1 MAALNQAK
9 IIKGLENLTNNLNQ
23 NSFFFD
29 FLKVFGFSQPTIQK
43 LIKNDRS
50 RNIGIQDGDY
60 GLTKQ
65 IYFRSIKRNQNAR
78 TELDELLK
86 ESVIETQKV
95 RFVIVTNFKTL
106 VAFDARV
113 EDSIEIDIEDLRSNY
128 DFFLPL
134 TGKYEKPLAYS
145 THPADTK
152 ACEKMGRLYDIIRQL
167 NHYDESNLHTLN
179 VFLTRLLFCFFA
191 EDTEIF
197 PVEGQMT
204 TAIESMTQKD
214 GKDLPEFFTDLF
226 AILDLPENSKFRKDY
241 PATLRAFPYVN
252 GGLFKEKCA
261 IPKMNAKARNILLD
275 CGRLT
280 WADISPVI
288 FGSMFQSVMDPELRH
303 ELGAHYTSEKNIFK
317 VIGPLFLDD
326 LKAELEGILELKQ
339 SKSKLKKLQDF
350 QDKLASIVC
359 LDPAAGCGNFLIV
372 AYRELKQLELQA
384 VEAMLS
390 FEKIKDQSLFM
401 ADWAEK
407 YSKVSINQFYGI
419 EIEEFPVDVARVS
432 MWLMEHVMNRRFGEK
447 LGTVIPSIPLK
458 SSAHIICANALTESW
473 NKYVP
478 INEVKFIFGNPPFV
492 GRPSRT
498 EVQQKELAI
507 WTKDIPNGANLDY
520 VAAWYLCATY
530 WLQKNPELQ
539 IAYVSTNSICQGE
552 QVVPLWKTLF
562 SQGIQINFAHQT
574 FKWSNEAKGNAAVY
588 CVVIGFSK
596 QSKTKKLFIYNT
608 VSAEP
613 EKILVSEISAFLI
626 ESSPSIF
633 VEKSLTPLSQRVP
646 NMTLGNQPT
655 DNGNLIIEA
664 DEYETLSQ
672 NQELKPFI
680 KKMLGSKELI
690 HSIPRYCLWL
700 VNAPKSVLANPEL
713 KTRLER
719 CRTFRS
725 SSKKAATRRDA
736 KTPHLFQDRRF
747 DTLPQT
753 AIAIP
758 RVSSERRSYIPMG
771 FVDSDTVISDSCYQ
785 LPEASIFDFG
795 ILESRVHMTWM
806 RTVCGRL
813 KSDYRYSR
821 DLCYNTFPWPEATAK
836 QKEQIGNLAT
846 NVLVA
851 REMHPEMTLAELYD
865 PDKMPDD
872 LKKAHQELD
881 LAVDHLYRKKGFE
894 SDEDRLQHLFKRYE
908 ALVNG
913 KDIALIED

>member
-9 IIKGLENLTNNLNQ
+9 IIKGLENLTNSLNPD
-23 NSFFFD
+23 SFFFD

-50 RNIGIQDGDY
+50 RNISIQDGDY

-78 TELDELLK
+78 AELDELLK
-86 ESVIETQKV
+86 ESVIKNQKV

-191 EDTEIF
+191 EDTGIF
-197 PVEGQMT
+197 PIEGQMT
-204 TAIESMTQKD
+204 KAIESMTQKD
-214 GKDLPEFFTDLF
+214 GRDLPEFFTDLF
-226 AILDLPENSKFRKDY
+226 AVLDLPEKSKFRMDY
-241 PATLRAFPYVN
+241 PATLKAFPYVN

-288 FGSMFQSVMDPELRH
+288 FGSMFQSVMNPELRH

-326 LKAELEGILELKQ
+326 LKVELESILELKQ

-350 QDKLASIVC
+350 QNTLASIVC

-372 AYRELKQLELQA
+372 AYRELKQLELL
-384 VEAMLS
+384 VIEAILTL
-390 FEKIKDQSLFM
+390 EKEKERSLFM

-407 YSKVSINQFYGI
+407 YSKVSIDQFYGL
-419 EIEEFPVDVARVS
+419 EIEEFPVEVARVS
-432 MWLMEHVMNRRFGEK
+432 MWLMEHVMNRKFGEK
-447 LGTVIPSIPLK
+447 LGTVIPSIPLR
-458 SSAHIICANALTESW
+458 SSAHILCSNALRTNW
-473 NKYVP
+473 ADF
-478 INEVKFIFGNPPFV
+478 VKSKDISFIFGNPPFGGIKTISSEQKDDIKYVFQGRRV
-492 GRPSRT
+492 G
-498 EVQQKELAI
+498 
-507 WTKDIPNGANLDY
+507 NLDY
-520 VAAWYLCATY
+520 VGCWFQKAAEEILRDNRIRA
-530 WLQKNPELQ
+530 
-539 IAYVSTNSICQGE
+539 AFVSTNSICQGQ
-552 QVVPLWKTLF
+552 QVETLWQPLTEK
-562 SQGIQINFAHQT
+562 GICIQFAHQT
-574 FKWSNEAKGNAAVY
+574 FKWKNEARANAAVY
-588 CVVIGFSK
+588 CSVIGFGIDDSK
-596 QSKTKKLFIYNT
+596 QKFLYKYET
-608 VSAEP
+608 VNSNAEAYVVDH
-613 EKILVSEISAFLI
+613 INAYLI
-626 ESSPSIF
+626 DGRDIF
-633 VEKSLTPLSQRVP
+633 VRSESRPLCNVPIMRFGNMPAAKSLVLSQIDYE
-646 NMTLGNQPT
+646 NTKSSSA
-655 DNGNLIIEA
+655 NLIKYIRRFYSA
-664 DEYETLSQ
+664 KGFL
-672 NQELKPFI
+672 N
-680 KKMLGSKELI
+680 
-690 HSIPRYCLWL
+690 SIPQYCIWFYGEDENELL
-700 VNAPKSVLANPEL
+700 QIPSVKAL
-713 KTRLER
+713 KTQIRIER
-719 CRTFRS
+719 SDSETH
-725 SSKKAATRRDA
+725 KLRDHYLG
-736 KTPHLFQDRRF
+736 KSLLLFHQITQPMNCDC
-747 DTLPQT
+747 LL
-753 AIAIP
+753 IP
-758 RVSSERRSYIPMG
+758 RHSSERRDYIPMG
-771 FVDSDTVISDSCYQ
+771 FISNGGIIGDTCHLIAN
-785 LPEASIFDFG
+785 ASLFEFG

-806 RTVCGRL
+806 RTTCGRL
-813 KSDYRYSR
+813 KSDYRYSQ
-821 DLCYNTFPWPEATAK
+821 DLCYNTFPWPLANQN
-836 QKEQIGNLAT
+836 QKKTIENLAT
-846 NVLVA
+846 NVLIA

-881 LAVDHLYRKKGFE
+881 FAVDRLYRKKGFE

-913 KDIALIED
+913 EDVTLFED

>member
-9 IIKGLENLTNNLNQ
+9 IIKGLENLTENLNQ
-23 NSFFFD
+23 GSFFFD

-43 LIKNDRS
+43 LVKNDRS

-65 IYFRSIKRNQNAR
+65 IYFRSIKRNKNAR
-78 TELDELLK
+78 TELEELLK
-86 ESVIETQKV
+86 ESVIKTQKV

-191 EDTEIF
+191 EDTGIF

-204 TAIESMTQKD
+204 KAIESMTQKD
-214 GKDLPEFFTDLF
+214 GRDLPEFFSDLF
-226 AILDLPENSKFRKDY
+226 AVLDLPEKSKFRKDY

-350 QDKLASIVC
+350 QNKLASIVC

-390 FEKIKDQSLFM
+390 FEKGKDKSLFM
-401 ADWAEK
+401 TDWVEK

-432 MWLMEHVMNRRFGEK
+432 MWLMEHVMNRHFGER
-447 LGTVIPSIPLK
+447 LGTVIPSIPLRN
-458 SSAHIICANALTESW
+458 SAHIICANSLTMQWEDFVPLKDL
-473 NKYVP
+473 KY
-478 INEVKFIFGNPPFV
+478 IISNPPFS
-492 GRPSRT
+492 GSQTMSSEQKAELT
-498 EVQQKELAI
+498 ELCQEIDNAGVI
-507 WTKDIPNGANLDY
+507 DY
-520 VAAWYLCATY
+520 VAGWYYKAA
-530 WLQKNPELQ
+530 ELTRF
-539 IAYVSTNSICQGE
+539 IPDLEFAYVSTNSITQGR
-552 QVVPLWKTLF
+552 QVAPLFGYLF
-562 SQGIQINFAHQT
+562 SKELHIQFAHQT
-574 FKWSNEAKGNAAVY
+574 FKWTNEAKGNAGVY
-588 CVVIGFSK
+588 CVVIGMCRNK
-596 QSKTKKLFIYNT
+596 GRTRKLFTYTKPTSDPISFN
-608 VSAEP
+608 
-613 EKILVSEISAFLI
+613 VSEINAYLTEGNEETFVQ
-626 ESSPSIF
+626 ESD
-633 VEKSLTPLSQRVP
+633 KPLSKVLP
-646 NMTLGNQPT
+646 MNFGNMAN

-664 DEYETLSQ
+664 MDLDDFLQYED
-672 NQELKPFI
+672 LKPYI
-680 KKMLGSKELI
+680 KKFIGSKELL
-690 HSIPRYCLWL
+690 HSLPRYCLWL
-700 VNAPKSVLANPEL
+700 TEAPKSIKEIDVVAKRIEQCRVIRQKSKRKSTVLGAS
-713 KTRLER
+713 
-719 CRTFRS
+719 F
-725 SSKKAATRRDA
+725 
-736 KTPHLFQDRRF
+736 PHLFQERRF
-747 DTLPQT
+747 VRPPETT
-753 AIAIP
+753 IAIP
-758 RVSSERRSYIPMG
+758 RVSSERRFYVPMG
-771 FVDSDTVISDSCYQ
+771 FFNSDTIISDSCQ
-785 LPEASIFDFG
+785 QIPNGTIFDFG
-795 ILESRVHMTWM
+795 ILESRMHMTWM

-821 DLCYNTFPWPEATAK
+821 DLCYNTFPWP
-836 QKEQIGNLAT
+836 QVNQMQREQIENLAT
-846 NVLVA
+846 NVLIA

-881 LAVDHLYRKKGFE
+881 FAVDHLYRKKGFE
-894 SDEDRLQHLFKRYE
+894 SDEDRLQHLFKCYE

-913 KDIALIED
+913 KDIALIEE